1 MFTVWL
7 LLQKKDSKFISM
19 IIKKLSQKY
28 NSPEFLPHITIYG
41 SVDSRQAIEEAV
53 KISIEDLKPFKVRTI
68 GIDYSNDVWKTIF
81 INIELNHELNLINK
95 KISRNLN
102 PYSAYQFVPHISLI
116 YKKIPVIEKRKII
129 DNIKIKKK
137 FTIDKI
143 AIQKYSDNVNE
154 WKIVKEFSF

>member
-1 MFTVWL
+1 MFAVWL
-7 LLQKKDSKFISM
+7 LLQKEDSKFLSM

-41 SVDSRQAIEEAV
+41 LVDSRQAIEEAV

-81 INIELNHELNLINK
+81 INIELNRELDIINQRLT
-95 KISRNLN
+95 RNLN
-102 PYSAYQFVPHISLI
+102 FYSSYQFMPHISLI
-116 YKKIPVIEKRKII
+116 YKKIPISEKRKII
-129 DNIKIKKK
+129 EKLKIKKE

-154 WKIVKEFSF
+154 WKIVKEFLF